1 MILVVTNDIK
11 ANRPLSRADV
21 HFLAGLEQFQLHNR
35 GTLQEIPL
43 AVTPWI
49 FGGGSSAAESNEI
62 SACHND
68 AMWAYYIWDACL
80 SVQ

>member
-35 GTLQEIPL
+35 HTGML

-49 FGGGSSAAESNEI
+49 FGGGGSAAESNEI

-68 AMWAYYIWDACL
+68 AMWAYYIWDGCL
-80 SVQ
+80 SIR